1 MMIAKHDLSIRFK
14 QAYGIEVREVE
25 DELFLAAP
33 GPGTIHH
40 LNRMASAVWRTLV
53 EPRTTEDLIAL
64 FQAAFPEVPRRKI
77 AKDMR
82 SVLKFLVD
90 TKLIVRTE
98 LRPPPQKRRV
108 RAR

>member
-1 MMIAKHDLSIRFK
+1 MVAKHDISVRFK
-14 QAYGIEVREVE
+14 QAYGIEVREVG

-64 FQAAFPEVPRRKI
+64 FQTAFPDVPRRKI
-77 AKDMR
+77 AKDMTN
-82 SVLKFLVD
+82 VLAFLVD
-90 TKLIVRTE
+90 SKLIVRTE
-98 LRPPPQKRRV
+98 LRPPLQKRRV
-108 RAR
+108 GAR